1 MQLRNSCGILLA
13 AVLVAGC
20 SAFPGSA
27 PPAPLVAA
35 PELAPIA
42 PYLGP
47 WLGAAP
53 RDGDLSAPDLARFAA
68 AVGEAPIVSLGE
80 SVHGAHEIHQL
91 AHRIFA
97 YLAATRDF
105 RVYALEV
112 DSAHAVLMNE
122 YVQGRRD
129 DLDAILATHH
139 YADIFYDRALRDLL
153 LFLREHNRTAE
164 KKLSVAGYD
173 LKKPDLTFQLLA
185 DGLRP
190 LDPVAARTA
199 ADLYSRIAK
208 LGGFG
213 VFPNTAGHTGIF
225 TLPLPAPTASPRRLE
240 IRLRARARG
249 LTFGST
255 GINVQPQGIS
265 YWLQD
270 GLQFGPVKL
279 KAASET
285 WVPGVHE
292 MELPAETTGLRLA
305 VYHNGNGTVWLDGLE
320 LNLDDVPLEVPNWDA
335 FEPYPLMY
343 PAIQAKDHRAEI
355 ETTGE
360 LAGVL
365 RLDCDDRV
373 DDALAAGRELRV
385 LVDATLE
392 QHAGRLAAGE
402 ATSLRRYLR
411 LIEQILA
418 WRTLVQ
424 WNRDVFLAENLSW
437 LYREGFPGQKIVS
450 LAHENHARRVPGRMG
465 SYLAKE
471 HGADYLTVNLVALAG
486 TFRYDDGPPTHE
498 LQVLP
503 VKDAEVWSLG
513 RRLAPWNQGDF
524 WLDIRA
530 AQHNAKAA
538 EWLAATEPTWPGRQP
553 AMADAPEIAIFLRQV
568 GPFELLSSSP

>member
-20 SAFPGSA
+20 SVYQGSA
-27 PPAPLVAA
+27 PPASSVAV

-42 PYLGP
+42 PYLGS
-47 WLGAAP
+47 WLGAEP
-53 RDGDLSAPDLARFAA
+53 RDGGLSAPDLARFAA
-68 AVGEAPIVSLGE
+68 AVDEAPIVSLGE

-129 DLDAILATHH
+129 DLDAILATYH
-139 YADIFYDRALRDLL
+139 YSDIFYDRALRDLL
-153 LFLREHNRTAE
+153 FFLREHNRTAE

-213 VFPNTAGHTGIF
+213 VFPNTAGHSGIS
-225 TLPLPAPTASPRRLE
+225 TLPLPAPTSSPRRLE

-249 LTFGST
+249 FTFGRA
-255 GINVQPQGIS
+255 GVAVRPMGIS
-265 YWLQD
+265 YWLQENLEFEPD
-270 GLQFGPVKL
+270 TFQTAGDAWQQGSARMDVPADATGLQL
-279 KAASET
+279 I
-285 WVPGVHE
+285 
-292 MELPAETTGLRLA
+292 
-305 VYHNGNGTVWLDGLE
+305 VYHRGNGTVWLDGLE
-320 LNLDDVPLEVPNWDA
+320 LSLDGVPLEVPNWDA

-343 PAIQAKDHRAEI
+343 PASQAKDHRAEI

-365 RLDCDDRV
+365 RLECDDRV
-373 DDALAAGRELRV
+373 DDALAASRELRA

-411 LIEQILA
+411 LIEQALE

-424 WNRDVFLAENLSW
+424 INRDVFLAENLSW

-450 LAHENHARRVPGRMG
+450 LAHENHARRGPNRMG
-465 SYLAKE
+465 SYLAE
-471 HGADYLTVNLVALAG
+471 EYGADYLTVNLVALSG
-486 TFRYDDGPPTHE
+486 SFRYDDGPPTHE

-530 AQHNAKAA
+530 AQRDAKAA
-538 EWLAATEPTWPGRQP
+538 EWLATTEPTWPGRQP
-553 AMADAPEIAIFLRQV
+553 AMADAPEIAIFLRKV